1 MRIIKRMKEVIIKG
15 YTTEQKHMSERVVD
29 VEGICFTI
37 MAMTPGY
44 GQGYIME
51 YGNNQDTSQ
60 YM

>member
-1 MRIIKRMKEVIIKG
+1 MNTRLKKVIIKG
-15 YTTEQKHMSERVVD
+15 YTTEYKHMSERIVN
-29 VEGICFTI
+29 VEGVCFTV
-37 MAMTPGY
+37 MAMTHVY

>member
-1 MRIIKRMKEVIIKG
+1 MNTRLKKVIIKG

-29 VEGICFTI
+29 VYGVCFTI
-37 MAMTPGY
+37 LAMTHGY
-44 GQGYIME
+44 GQEYIME

>member
-1 MRIIKRMKEVIIKG
+1 MKEVITKG
-15 YTTEQKHMSERVVD
+15 YMTQQKHMSERVID
-29 VEGICFTI
+29 VEGVCFTV
-37 MAMTPGY
+37 MAMTHGY